1 MTQTTQP
8 PAVRSRR
15 LPRQDAHPAFPWT
28 PGRTASRASTH
39 PTTVPTA
46 PLSRL
51 PLGSPPEPRPPVD
64 IQYDD
69 ASLPNA
75 STREPAEPRRGTGY
89 LPYRY
94 SIAGLLT
101 VGSQVPLPEL
111 EYFRA
116 PTLGRHLDIEIRV
129 GKVGRSR
136 FRSRARL
143 LRFDGPAGVRYEEH
157 LGRFAANFAIDLGD
171 RIQVTV
177 SHLLARSAHVAYTN
191 VVEALLRFAL
201 ASRGYLLLHSACVEL
216 EGHGVLLSA
225 RTDTGKTGTVL
236 RLLREAGARFLSDD
250 MTIVA
255 PDGTAT
261 CFPKPLTISS
271 HTLRAVDPGDLA
283 RPEWW
288 WLGVKSRVHSK
299 SGRGVGMAIGNQN
312 LPVMTANAI
321 TQILVSPP
329 KYDVDRLVACE
340 LTHSTTVTDAFI
352 LERGTPSLSDVP
364 TTDALREL
372 IENTDDAYGFPPF
385 RYLAP
390 VLVMG
395 GAAYDELRRRELDVL
410 QEALRRVRV
419 RRMVSDSFDWA
430 DRIARALDR

>member
-1 MTQTTQP
+1 MTHATTQLP
-8 PAVRSRR
+8 VRTRRVPGHAAPGTRPAEPVA
-15 LPRQDAHPAFPWT
+15 LL
-28 PGRTASRASTH
+28 RA
-39 PTTVPTA
+39 A
-46 PLSRL
+46 PQS
-51 PLGSPPEPRPPVD
+51 RPPVD
-64 IQYDD
+64 IRYDD

-75 STREPAEPRRGTGY
+75 SIREPAVAPRGTGY

-94 SIAGLLT
+94 SVAGLLT
-101 VGSQVPLPEL
+101 VGSQIALPEL

-116 PTLGRHLDIEIRV
+116 PALGRDLDIEIRV
-129 GKVGRSR
+129 GKVGRGR
-136 FRSRARL
+136 PRARARL
-143 LRFDGPAGVRYEEH
+143 LRFEGPAGVRYEEH

-201 ASRGYLLLHSACVEL
+201 ASRGYLLLHSACVEID
-216 EGHGVLLSA
+216 GRGVLLSA

-236 RLLREAGARFLSDD
+236 RLLRERGAKFLSED
-250 MTIVA
+250 MPIVA

-271 HTLRAVDPGDLA
+271 HTLRAVDPGDLR
-283 RPEWW
+283 RPEWL

-340 LTHSTTVTDAFI
+340 LTHSTTISEAFI
-352 LERGTPSLSDVP
+352 IERGTPSMSDVP
-364 TTDALREL
+364 TGEALPEL

-410 QEALRRVRV
+410 RSALQGVRV

-430 DRIARALDR
+430 DRIPQALGR